1 MNLLSRITQVKG
13 TSDTHPLLSPNDEW
27 ADFEIMPIRV
37 GPPLPSQAPGSYA
50 RDAWGRGLQI
60 EASKGVNPFKFGV
73 IGSSDTHVAAGSYQ
87 EDNYWSKTGLDDATP
102 QLRGSVPLDK
112 AKANEV
118 AASFLRATD
127 TREPT
132 VATDGRTYANV
143 AAQYWGASGLAGVWA
158 ESNTREDIF
167 CGVSSQGNVQ
177 YQWSSYKGALF
188 WICEFC
194 PDTTECE

>member
-1 MNLLSRITQVKG
+1 M
-13 TSDTHPLLSPNDEW
+13 
-27 ADFEIMPIRV
+27 
-37 GPPLPSQAPGSYA
+37 
-50 RDAWGRGLQI
+50 
-60 EASKGVNPFKFGV
+60 

-112 AKANEV
+112 ANANEV

-127 TREPT
+127 TREPI
-132 VATDGRTYANV
+132 VATDGRTYTNA

-167 CGVSSQGNVQ
+167 S
-177 YQWSSYKGALF
+177 ALRRKETF
-188 WICEFC
+188 STSGPRIKVRFFGSAEF
-194 PDTTECE
+194 